1 MQALFLINFL
11 WKIGLGLESIPVLNE
26 VPLFRKKNK
35 LLNSVLQMYVI
46 GVITSFLT
54 NIIILEY

>member
-11 WKIGLGLESIPVLNE
+11 WKIGLRLESIPVLNE